1 MHFKPTY
8 WSCQKVLTIVL
19 CNCELADDGA
29 VMPARFRS
37 DINEVS
43 AFVGSHCNSC
53 VTMHRMKN
61 VKYCF

>member
-8 WSCQKVLTIVL
+8 WRCQKVLTIVL
-19 CNCELADDGA
+19 CNCALADDGA

-43 AFVGSHCNSC
+43 AFVDLCCNSC
-53 VTMHRMKN
+53 VIMYST
-61 VKYCF
+61 VSD